1 MLANGVQPQY
11 SRCALPAVVRTPSDD
26 TAPQPDSHEAT
37 AVVLH
42 YHSDRLVARLSARM
56 LRITSNDDDRPPRPF
71 ADQQLDLRHHSLN
84 LLSPKAT
91 MVDTNRTITSPP
103 LPPPPTTATALHTT
117 NTDGTRLL
125 RTPTHKHL
133 RRLLSLALRS

>member
-1 MLANGVQPQY
+1 MANGVQPQY
-11 SRCALPAVVRTPSDD
+11 SRCALQAVVRTPSDD
-26 TAPQPDSHEAT
+26 AAPQPDSHEAT

-84 LLSPKAT
+84 LLFPKAT

-103 LPPPPTTATALHTT
+103 LPPPHYSNSPAH
-117 NTDGTRLL
+117 
-125 RTPTHKHL
+125 HQY
-133 RRLLSLALRS
+133 